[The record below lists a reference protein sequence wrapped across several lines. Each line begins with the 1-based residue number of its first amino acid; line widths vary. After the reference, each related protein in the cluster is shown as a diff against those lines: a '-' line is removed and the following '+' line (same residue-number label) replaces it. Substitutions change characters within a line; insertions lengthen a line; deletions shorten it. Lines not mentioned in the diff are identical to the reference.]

1 MDSVESGLKPR
12 IIWYCWHF
20 LWRINHY
27 TDEVKHFSERNQYC
41 NSWAALIS
49 ILIFMLT
56 LAPRLE
62 DDQAPLHGLWAQIQ
76 RTMQQH
82 HNKHGELL
90 EDRRLYWAN
99 LVLWKLHQ
107 LSCTLCD
114 GCVEALVPC
123 FVSCYIH
130 TSQRKVQ
137 LHNLTCHR
145 VPPVRSLVQWA
156 VAFACEATG
165 QEKSCSWESI
175 TQQSPPHKE
184 PC

>member
-12 IIWYCWHF
+12 VIWYCWHF

-27 TDEVKHFSERNQYC
+27 TDEVKHFGEHNQYC
-41 NSWAALIS
+41 NSWAAPIS

-62 DDQAPLHGLWAQIQ
+62 DYQAPLHGLWAQIQ

-82 HNKHGELL
+82 HNKRGELL
-90 EDRRLYWAN
+90 EDRKLYWAN

-130 TSQRKVQ
+130 TSQMKVQ
-137 LHNLTCHR
+137 LQNLTCHR

-156 VAFACEATG
+156 VAFA
-165 QEKSCSWESI
+165 
-175 TQQSPPHKE
+175 
-184 PC
+184 